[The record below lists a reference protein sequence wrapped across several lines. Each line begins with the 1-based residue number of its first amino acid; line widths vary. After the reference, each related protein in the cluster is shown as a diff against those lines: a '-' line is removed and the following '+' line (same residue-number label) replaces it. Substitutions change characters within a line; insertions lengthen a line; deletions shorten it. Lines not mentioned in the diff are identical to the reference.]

1 MLPIVKHPCDPIRD
15 LILFFDIVHI
25 IKSVRNNWLNLKDY
39 EKVFIFPKFIECK
52 PHDYTYA
59 ENIPPNNLRVSINI
73 SKLGIDTSSF
83 SNSVYPTIC
92 YSAFEDIRTLFNS
105 DKYNLFKRAP
115 KLTSKVCWPSSL
127 ERQNVKLALGVFNES
142 TSAGLLAYN
151 LEKNIVDKT
160 QTVEFLKLINDV
172 WKIFNV
178 NWVGK
183 NIRFNDEMSAPLCLN
198 DSRLLFLKNF
208 VSWLECWRALPTANG
223 KLSPQTFKSFIHT
236 CKALPLLLELI
247 CTKYGFK
254 YLLTSRIQND
264 PLEHHFGLYRQM
276 SGSQYQISYC
286 QILESERR
294 LQLSN
299 ILKLFLIKTQSDTIE
314 RPTSLLEYLST
325 FL

>member
-1 MLPIVKHPCDPIRD
+1 
-15 LILFFDIVHI
+15 
-25 IKSVRNNWLNLKDY
+25 
-39 EKVFIFPKFIECK
+39 
-52 PHDYTYA
+52 
-59 ENIPPNNLRVSINI
+59 
-73 SKLGIDTSSF
+73 
-83 SNSVYPTIC
+83 
-92 YSAFEDIRTLFNS
+92 
-105 DKYNLFKRAP
+105 
-115 KLTSKVCWPSSL
+115 
-127 ERQNVKLALGVFNES
+127 
-142 TSAGLLAYN
+142 
-151 LEKNIVDKT
+151 
-160 QTVEFLKLINDV
+160 
-172 WKIFNV
+172 
-178 NWVGK
+178 
-183 NIRFNDEMSAPLCLN
+183 MSAPLCLN

-325 FL
+325 FFHSNDDEHASSFDIESYLSALNEISLPEMATSQVECLAFVAGYAVFSYLKKSANCTLCRKFLVTEKSLQVDDDMGSQSILIELLDMGSLKYPSSHVLECIKVIFDIFSKIDGHKGTI